1 MDRDRRDDSRG
12 RGRSGFDSDRPMY
25 DAKCS
30 DCGVDCKVPFEPTQG
45 KPVYCR
51 DCYRKHKPRY

>member
-1 MDRDRRDDSRG
+1 MDRDRDRG
-12 RGRSGFDSDRPMY
+12 FGGDRPMY

-30 DCGVDCKVPFEPTQG
+30 DCGAACQVPFQPTAG

-51 DCYRKHKPRY
+51 DCYRKHKPRF